1 MKISD
6 FLKPSDVIADL
17 AGTTAQAVLA
27 ELCGLVAHAGPQA
40 GLIDAQILLDTLLAR
55 EQLGSTGIGDGVAI
69 PHGRVPGLP
78 SLRAALG
85 RSRAGIDFKA
95 ADDKP
100 THIFVALFAP
110 ASGPGLHLHALARLS
125 RVFKDPALR
134 DAVMQA
140 RDAAEIYQRIDAEDA
155 KP

>member
-6 FLKPSDVIADL
+6 FLQPCDVIANL
-17 AGTTAQAVLA
+17 SSTTAQAVLA
-27 ELCGLVAHAGPQA
+27 ELCGPVAQA
-40 GLIDAQILLDTLLAR
+40 VPIDAQILLDTLLAR
-55 EQLGSTGIGDGVAI
+55 EQLGSTGIGEGVAI

-78 SLRAALG
+78 TLRAALG
-85 RSRAGIDFKA
+85 RSCTGVDFKA

-110 ASGPGLHLHALARLS
+110 ASGPGVHLHALARLS
-125 RVFKDPALR
+125 RVLKDPVLR
-134 DAVMQA
+134 DAIMRA
-140 RDAAEIYQRIDAEDA
+140 RDAAEIYQLIDAEDA